1 MPAETKTPATTTTT
15 AATTSTSTRAP
26 AYAISKDGKPY
37 RSFRLVHVKDKRWAA
52 EGTIQHAA
60 TNKSKKEGVHTS
72 HLGPLRAGQKIFDAW
87 CRHNNVQVVK
97 PTQFTIQETTRAKA
111 GKTFVYEGF
120 REKLET
126 PREIVV
132 TNKATNTQHT
142 IQYAYRS
149 KICAYREGGKG
160 KAAAATKTSAAA
172 TKAKA
177 ATKATTA
184 KKAVVGKKKA
194 TATPTKAA
202 TKTNATKS
210 KAKAVA
216 AKPAK
221 KLITKATKVTAA
233 TAAKGG
239 AKAKAKKSKPAPTK
253 AKPAAIT
260 VSLS

>member
-1 MPAETKTPATTTTT
+1 MPTETTPKPVT
-15 AATTSTSTRAP
+15 ASTRTP

-37 RSFRLVHVKDKRWAA
+37 RSFRLVLVKDKRWAA
-52 EGTIQHAA
+52 EGAIQHAA

-72 HLGPLRAGQKIFDAW
+72 HLGPLRAAQKIFDAW
-87 CRHNNVQVVK
+87 CRHNSVQVIK

-111 GKTFVYEGF
+111 SKLFVYEGF

-160 KAAAATKTSAAA
+160 KGAAATAKTSAAA
-172 TKAKA
+172 P
-177 ATKATTA
+177 
-184 KKAVVGKKKA
+184 KKA
-194 TATPTKAA
+194 TATKKAVGKKATAAKKKGAAAA
-202 TKTNATKS
+202 TAAATTTTSKKAPA
-210 KAKAVA
+210 KAKAT
-216 AKPAK
+216 KPAK
-221 KLITKATKVTAA
+221 KLIAKAKKVTAA

-239 AKAKAKKSKPAPTK
+239 TKGKAAKKSKLAAKATAP
-253 AKPAAIT
+253 AIT

>member
-1 MPAETKTPATTTTT
+1 MPTETT
-15 AATTSTSTRAP
+15 AKPVTASTRAP

-37 RSFRLVHVKDKRWAA
+37 RSFRLVIVKDKRWAA
-52 EGTIQHAA
+52 EGAIQHAA

-72 HLGPLRAGQKIFDAW
+72 HLGPLRAAQKIFDAW
-87 CRHNNVQVVK
+87 CRHNSVQVIK

-111 GKTFVYEGF
+111 SKLFVYEGF

-126 PREIVV
+126 PREIIV

-160 KAAAATKTSAAA
+160 KGAAATKTSAAA
-172 TKAKA
+172 TKKKGAVATKSEKA
-177 ATKATTA
+177 TTTNSKKTPVKTKAT
-184 KKAVVGKKKA
+184 
-194 TATPTKAA
+194 
-202 TKTNATKS
+202 
-210 KAKAVA
+210 
-216 AKPAK
+216 KPAK
-221 KLITKATKVTAA
+221 KVISKAKKV

-239 AKAKAKKSKPAPTK
+239 TKGKAKKSNPAAK
-253 AKPAAIT
+253 ATAPAIT

>member
-1 MPAETKTPATTTTT
+1 MPTETTPKPV
-15 AATTSTSTRAP
+15 TTSTRTP

-37 RSFRLVHVKDKRWAA
+37 RSFRLVLVKDKRWAA
-52 EGTIQHAA
+52 EGAIQHAA

-72 HLGPLRAGQKIFDAW
+72 HLGPLRAAQKIFDAW
-87 CRHNNVQVVK
+87 CRHNSVQVIK

-111 GKTFVYEGF
+111 SKLFVYEGF

-160 KAAAATKTSAAA
+160 KGAAATAKTSAAA
-172 TKAKA
+172 TK
-177 ATKATTA
+177 TTTAA
-184 KKAVVGKKKA
+184 KKAVGKKA
-194 TATPTKAA
+194 TAAQKKGAAAA
-202 TKTNATKS
+202 TAAATTTTSKKAPA
-210 KAKAVA
+210 KAKAT
-216 AKPAK
+216 KPAK
-221 KLITKATKVTAA
+221 KLIAKAKKVTAA
-233 TAAKGG
+233 TAVKGG
-239 AKAKAKKSKPAPTK
+239 AKGKAAKKSKPAAK
-253 AKPAAIT
+253 ATAPAIT

>member
-1 MPAETKTPATTTTT
+1 MPAETKPATTRT
-15 AATTSTSTRAP
+15 P

-37 RSFRLVHVKDKRWAA
+37 RSFRLVLVKDKRWAA
-52 EGTIQHAA
+52 EGAIQHAA

-72 HLGPLRAGQKIFDAW
+72 HLGPLRAAQKIFDAW
-87 CRHNNVQVVK
+87 CRHNSVQVIK

-111 GKTFVYEGF
+111 GKLFVYEGF
-120 REKLET
+120 REKLDT

-149 KICAYREGGKG
+149 KICAYREANKG
-160 KAAAATKTSAAA
+160 KAVGATKATATTKKTVAKKAAKTTPIATATATKKPA

-177 ATKATTA
+177 K
-184 KKAVVGKKKA
+184 V
-194 TATPTKAA
+194 AA
-202 TKTNATKS
+202 TKTTA
-210 KAKAVA
+210 AKAVVT
-216 AKPAK
+216 KPAK
-221 KLITKATKVTAA
+221 KLVAKAKKVTAA

-239 AKAKAKKSKPAPTK
+239 VKKKANTNKGAAKTK
-253 AKPAAIT
+253 APAIT

>member
-1 MPAETKTPATTTTT
+1 MPTDTTTKPVT
-15 AATTSTSTRAP
+15 ASTRTP

-37 RSFRLVHVKDKRWAA
+37 RSFRLVFVKDKRWAA
-52 EGTIQHAA
+52 EGAIQHAA

-72 HLGPLRAGQKIFDAW
+72 HLGPLRAAQKIFDAW
-87 CRHNNVQVVK
+87 CRHNSVQVIK

-111 GKTFVYEGF
+111 SKLFVYEGF

-160 KAAAATKTSAAA
+160 KGAAATAKTSATATKKAVGKKATAAAQKKGAAA
-172 TKAKA
+172 TKAAFVA
-177 ATKATTA
+177 ATTTSAT
-184 KKAVVGKKKA
+184 KKAPA
-194 TATPTKAA
+194 
-202 TKTNATKS
+202 
-210 KAKAVA
+210 KAKAAKA

-221 KLITKATKVTAA
+221 KLIAKAKKVTAA

-239 AKAKAKKSKPAPTK
+239 AKGKAAKKSKPAAEATAP
-253 AKPAAIT
+253 AIT

>member
-1 MPAETKTPATTTTT
+1 MPTETTPKPV
-15 AATTSTSTRAP
+15 TTSTRTP

-37 RSFRLVHVKDKRWAA
+37 RSFRLVLVKDKRWAA
-52 EGTIQHAA
+52 EGAIQHAA

-72 HLGPLRAGQKIFDAW
+72 HLGPLRAAQKIFDAW
-87 CRHNNVQVVK
+87 CRHNSVQVIK

-111 GKTFVYEGF
+111 SKLFVYEGF

-160 KAAAATKTSAAA
+160 KGAAATAKTSAAA
-172 TKAKA
+172 TKKA
-177 ATKATTA
+177 TATK
-184 KKAVVGKKKA
+184 KAGGKKA
-194 TATPTKAA
+194 TAAQKKGASATKAA
-202 TKTNATKS
+202 ATAAATTTSKKAPA
-210 KAKAVA
+210 KAKAT
-216 AKPAK
+216 KPAK
-221 KLITKATKVTAA
+221 KLIAKAKKVTAA

-239 AKAKAKKSKPAPTK
+239 TKGKAAKKSKPAAK
-253 AKPAAIT
+253 AKTPAIT
-260 VSLS
+260 VSLN

>member
-1 MPAETKTPATTTTT
+1 MPTETVPKPAT
-15 AATTSTSTRAP
+15 ASTRTP

-37 RSFRLVHVKDKRWAA
+37 RSFRLVLVKDKRWDA
-52 EGTIQHAA
+52 EGAIQHAA

-72 HLGPLRAGQKIFDAW
+72 HLGPLRAAQKIFDAW
-87 CRHNNVQVVK
+87 CRHNNVQVIK

-111 GKTFVYEGF
+111 SKLFVYEGF

-160 KAAAATKTSAAA
+160 KGAAATNAKTSAAA
-172 TKAKA
+172 QKKATTTKKAVDKKATAAQKKGAA
-177 ATKATTA
+177 ATKAAATTTS
-184 KKAVVGKKKA
+184 KKAPA
-194 TATPTKAA
+194 
-202 TKTNATKS
+202 
-210 KAKAVA
+210 KAKA

-221 KLITKATKVTAA
+221 KLIAKAKKVTAA

-239 AKAKAKKSKPAPTK
+239 TKAKAAKKSKPAK
-253 AKPAAIT
+253 ATAPAIT

>member
-1 MPAETKTPATTTTT
+1 MPTETTTKPVT
-15 AATTSTSTRAP
+15 ASTRTP

-37 RSFRLVHVKDKRWAA
+37 RSFRLVLVKDKRWDA
-52 EGTIQHAA
+52 EGAIQHAA

-72 HLGPLRAGQKIFDAW
+72 HLGPLRAAQKIFDAW
-87 CRHNNVQVVK
+87 CRHNSVQVIK

-111 GKTFVYEGF
+111 SKLFVYEGF

-160 KAAAATKTSAAA
+160 KGAAATAKTSAAA
-172 TKAKA
+172 PKKAVGKKVFAAKKKGTA
-177 ATKATTA
+177 ATKAAATAVATTTSKNTPA
-184 KKAVVGKKKA
+184 KTKA
-194 TATPTKAA
+194 TKA
-202 TKTNATKS
+202 TKPT
-210 KAKAVA
+210 
-216 AKPAK
+216 KPAK
-221 KLITKATKVTAA
+221 KLIRKAKKVTAA

-239 AKAKAKKSKPAPTK
+239 TKGKANKSKSAAKATAP
-253 AKPAAIT
+253 AIT

>member
-1 MPAETKTPATTTTT
+1 MPTETTPKPV
-15 AATTSTSTRAP
+15 TTSTRTP

-37 RSFRLVHVKDKRWAA
+37 RSFRLVLVKDKRWAA
-52 EGTIQHAA
+52 EGAIQHAA

-72 HLGPLRAGQKIFDAW
+72 HLGPLRAAQKIFDAW
-87 CRHNNVQVVK
+87 CRHNSVQVIK

-111 GKTFVYEGF
+111 SKLFVYEGF

-160 KAAAATKTSAAA
+160 KGAAATAKTSAAA
-172 TKAKA
+172 SKKAVGKKVIAAKKKGAA
-177 ATKATTA
+177 ATKAAATA
-184 KKAVVGKKKA
+184 AATITSKKAPA
-194 TATPTKAA
+194 
-202 TKTNATKS
+202 
-210 KAKAVA
+210 KAKAT
-216 AKPAK
+216 KPAK
-221 KLITKATKVTAA
+221 KLIAKAKKVTAA
-233 TAAKGG
+233 TAVKGG
-239 AKAKAKKSKPAPTK
+239 TKGKAAKKSKPAAK
-253 AKPAAIT
+253 ATAPAIT

>member
-1 MPAETKTPATTTTT
+1 MPAETKKPVAAAA
-15 AATTSTSTRAP
+15 AATTSNARTP

-37 RSFRLVHVKDKRWAA
+37 RSFRLVLVKDKRWAA
-52 EGTIQHAA
+52 EGAIQHAA

-87 CRHNNVQVVK
+87 CRHNNVQVIK

-111 GKTFVYEGF
+111 GKLFVYEGF

-160 KAAAATKTSAAA
+160 KGAATSTTKTSA
-172 TKAKA
+172 TKAP
-177 ATKATTA
+177 TA
-184 KKAVVGKKKA
+184 KKAVGKKGTSAA
-194 TATPTKAA
+194 TSTAA
-202 TKTNATKS
+202 TKKTVAKP
-210 KAKAVA
+210 KAKAAA

-221 KLITKATKVTAA
+221 KLIAKAKKVTAA
-233 TAAKGG
+233 TASKGATKVKG
-239 AKAKAKKSKPAPTK
+239 KKAKAAVAKA

>member
-1 MPAETKTPATTTTT
+1 MPTETTPKPV
-15 AATTSTSTRAP
+15 TTSTRTP

-37 RSFRLVHVKDKRWAA
+37 RSFRLVLVKDKRWAA
-52 EGTIQHAA
+52 EGAIQHAA

-72 HLGPLRAGQKIFDAW
+72 HLGPLRAAQKIFDAW
-87 CRHNNVQVVK
+87 CRHNSVQVIK

-111 GKTFVYEGF
+111 SKLFVYEGF

-160 KAAAATKTSAAA
+160 KGVATTAKTSAAA
-172 TKAKA
+172 TK
-177 ATKATTA
+177 KATAT
-184 KKAVVGKKKA
+184 KKAVGKKA
-194 TATPTKAA
+194 TAAQKKGAAAA
-202 TKTNATKS
+202 TAAATTTTSKKAPA
-210 KAKAVA
+210 KAKAT
-216 AKPAK
+216 KPAK
-221 KLITKATKVTAA
+221 KLIAKAKKVTAA

-239 AKAKAKKSKPAPTK
+239 TKGKAAKKSKPA
-253 AKPAAIT
+253 AKTTAPAIT

>member
-1 MPAETKTPATTTTT
+1 MPAETKKPVAAA
-15 AATTSTSTRAP
+15 AATSNTRTP

-37 RSFRLVHVKDKRWAA
+37 RSFRLVLVKDKRWAA
-52 EGTIQHAA
+52 EGAIQHAA

-87 CRHNNVQVVK
+87 CRHNNVQVIK

-111 GKTFVYEGF
+111 GKLFVYEGF

-160 KAAAATKTSAAA
+160 KGAATSTTKTSA
-172 TKAKA
+172 TKAP
-177 ATKATTA
+177 TA
-184 KKAVVGKKKA
+184 KKAVGKKGTSAA
-194 TATPTKAA
+194 TSTAA
-202 TKTNATKS
+202 TKKTVAKP
-210 KAKAVA
+210 KAKAAA

-221 KLITKATKVTAA
+221 KLIAKAKKVTAA
-233 TAAKGG
+233 TASKGATKVKG
-239 AKAKAKKSKPAPTK
+239 KKAKAAVAKA

>member
-1 MPAETKTPATTTTT
+1 MT
-15 AATTSTSTRAP
+15 ADMTVKSVSSSLRPP

-37 RSFRLVHVKDKRWAA
+37 RSFRLVIVKDKRWAA
-52 EGTIQHAA
+52 DGAIQHAA

-72 HLGPLRAGQKIFDAW
+72 HLGPLRAAQKIFDAW
-87 CRHNNVQVVK
+87 CRHNSVQVIK

-111 GKTFVYEGF
+111 SKLFVYEGF

-160 KAAAATKTSAAA
+160 KGAAATTKTSAAA
-172 TKAKA
+172 SKKAVGKKA
-177 ATKATTA
+177 IAAKKKGASATKAAATA
-184 KKAVVGKKKA
+184 AATITSKKAPA
-194 TATPTKAA
+194 
-202 TKTNATKS
+202 
-210 KAKAVA
+210 KAKVI
-216 AKPAK
+216 KPAK
-221 KLITKATKVTAA
+221 KLIAKNKKVTAA
-233 TAAKGG
+233 TAAKGETKG
-239 AKAKAKKSKPAPTK
+239 KTAKKSKPAAK
-253 AKPAAIT
+253 ATAPAIT

>member
-1 MPAETKTPATTTTT
+1 MPAETKKPVAAAA
-15 AATTSTSTRAP
+15 AATTSNARTP

-37 RSFRLVHVKDKRWAA
+37 RSFRLVLVKDKRWAA
-52 EGTIQHAA
+52 EGAIQHAA

-72 HLGPLRAGQKIFDAW
+72 HLGPLRAAQKIFDAW
-87 CRHNNVQVVK
+87 CRHNSVQVIK

-111 GKTFVYEGF
+111 GKLFVYEGF

-160 KAAAATKTSAAA
+160 KGYATSTTKTSATKAPTAKKAVGKKGTSAA
-172 TKAKA
+172 TSTAATKKTVTKPKAKA
-177 ATKATTA
+177 AT
-184 KKAVVGKKKA
+184 
-194 TATPTKAA
+194 
-202 TKTNATKS
+202 
-210 KAKAVA
+210 

-221 KLITKATKVTAA
+221 KLIAKAKKVTAA
-233 TAAKGG
+233 TASKGATKVKG
-239 AKAKAKKSKPAPTK
+239 KKAKAAAAKA

>member
-1 MPAETKTPATTTTT
+1 M
-15 AATTSTSTRAP
+15 
-26 AYAISKDGKPY
+26 
-37 RSFRLVHVKDKRWAA
+37 
-52 EGTIQHAA
+52 
-60 TNKSKKEGVHTS
+60 HTS
-72 HLGPLRAGQKIFDAW
+72 HLGPLRAAQKIFDAW
-87 CRHNNVQVVK
+87 CRHNNVQVIK

-111 GKTFVYEGF
+111 GKLIVYEGF

-149 KICAYREGGKG
+149 KICAYREGGKAKTG
-160 KAAAATKTSAAA
+160 ATAVATKTSASA

-177 ATKATTA
+177 KATA
-184 KKAVVGKKKA
+184 KKVVVGNKKKA
-194 TATPTKAA
+194 TATTPKAA
-202 TKTNATKS
+202 TKTHATKS
-210 KAKAVA
+210 KAKTAA

-221 KLITKATKVTAA
+221 KLIAKATKVTAA
-233 TAAKGG
+233 TAAAKGG
-239 AKAKAKKSKPAPTK
+239 AKAKAKKSKPAVTK

>member
-1 MPAETKTPATTTTT
+1 MPTETTPKPVT
-15 AATTSTSTRAP
+15 ASTRTP

-37 RSFRLVHVKDKRWAA
+37 RSFRLVLVKDKRWAA
-52 EGTIQHAA
+52 EGAIQHAA

-72 HLGPLRAGQKIFDAW
+72 HLGPLRAAQKIFDAW
-87 CRHNNVQVVK
+87 CRHNSVQVIK

-111 GKTFVYEGF
+111 SKLFVYEGF

-160 KAAAATKTSAAA
+160 KGAAATVKTSAAA
-172 TKAKA
+172 TKKAVGKKATAAAQKKGAA
-177 ATKATTA
+177 ATKAAATAAATTTTS
-184 KKAVVGKKKA
+184 KKAPA
-194 TATPTKAA
+194 
-202 TKTNATKS
+202 
-210 KAKAVA
+210 KAKA

-221 KLITKATKVTAA
+221 KLIAKAKKVTAA

-239 AKAKAKKSKPAPTK
+239 TKGKAAKKSKSAAKATAP
-253 AKPAAIT
+253 AIT

>member
-1 MPAETKTPATTTTT
+1 MPTDTTTKPVT
-15 AATTSTSTRAP
+15 ASTRTP

-37 RSFRLVHVKDKRWAA
+37 RSFRLVLVKDKRWAA
-52 EGTIQHAA
+52 EGAIQHAA

-72 HLGPLRAGQKIFDAW
+72 HLGPLRAAQKIFDAW
-87 CRHNNVQVVK
+87 CRHNSVQVIK

-111 GKTFVYEGF
+111 SKLFVYEGF

-160 KAAAATKTSAAA
+160 KGAAATAKTSAAA
-172 TKAKA
+172 P
-177 ATKATTA
+177 
-184 KKAVVGKKKA
+184 KKA
-194 TATPTKAA
+194 TATKKAVGKKATAAQKKGTAATKAA
-202 TKTNATKS
+202 ATSASKKAPA
-210 KAKAVA
+210 KAKAT
-216 AKPAK
+216 KPAK
-221 KLITKATKVTAA
+221 KLIPKAKKVTAA

-239 AKAKAKKSKPAPTK
+239 TKGKAKKSKPAAK
-253 AKPAAIT
+253 ATAPAIT

>member
-1 MPAETKTPATTTTT
+1 MPTETTPKPV
-15 AATTSTSTRAP
+15 TTSTRTP

-37 RSFRLVHVKDKRWAA
+37 RSFRLVLVKDKRWAA
-52 EGTIQHAA
+52 EGAIQHAA

-72 HLGPLRAGQKIFDAW
+72 HLGPLRAAQKIFDAW
-87 CRHNNVQVVK
+87 CRHNSVQVIK

-111 GKTFVYEGF
+111 SKLFVYEGF

-160 KAAAATKTSAAA
+160 KGAAATAETSAAATKTSAAA
-172 TKAKA
+172 TK
-177 ATKATTA
+177 KATAT
-184 KKAVVGKKKA
+184 KKAVGKKA
-194 TATPTKAA
+194 TAAQKKGAAAA
-202 TKTNATKS
+202 TAATTTTSKKAPA
-210 KAKAVA
+210 KAKAT
-216 AKPAK
+216 KPAK
-221 KLITKATKVTAA
+221 KLIAKAKKVTAA
-233 TAAKGG
+233 TAVKGG
-239 AKAKAKKSKPAPTK
+239 AKGKAAKKSKPAAK
-253 AKPAAIT
+253 ATAPAIT

>member
-1 MPAETKTPATTTTT
+1 MPTETTPKPVTV
-15 AATTSTSTRAP
+15 STRTP

-37 RSFRLVHVKDKRWAA
+37 RSFRLVLVKDKRWAA
-52 EGTIQHAA
+52 EGAIQHAA

-72 HLGPLRAGQKIFDAW
+72 HLGPLRAAQKIFDAW
-87 CRHNNVQVVK
+87 CRHNSVQVIK

-111 GKTFVYEGF
+111 SKLFVYEGF

-160 KAAAATKTSAAA
+160 KGAAATAKTSAAA
-172 TKAKA
+172 TKKA
-177 ATKATTA
+177 TATK
-184 KKAVVGKKKA
+184 KAGGKKA
-194 TATPTKAA
+194 TAAQKKGAAAA
-202 TKTNATKS
+202 TAAATTTSKKAPA
-210 KAKAVA
+210 KAKAT
-216 AKPAK
+216 KPAK
-221 KLITKATKVTAA
+221 KLIAKAKKVTAA

-239 AKAKAKKSKPAPTK
+239 TKGKSAKKSKPA
-253 AKPAAIT
+253 AKTTAPAIT

>member
-1 MPAETKTPATTTTT
+1 MPTETTPKPV
-15 AATTSTSTRAP
+15 TTSTRTP

-37 RSFRLVHVKDKRWAA
+37 RSFRLVLVKDKRWAA
-52 EGTIQHAA
+52 EGAIQHAA

-72 HLGPLRAGQKIFDAW
+72 HLGPLRAAQKIFDAW
-87 CRHNNVQVVK
+87 CRHNSVQVIK

-111 GKTFVYEGF
+111 SKLFVYEGF

-160 KAAAATKTSAAA
+160 KGAAATAKTSAAA
-172 TKAKA
+172 TK
-177 ATKATTA
+177 KATAT
-184 KKAVVGKKKA
+184 KKAVGKKA
-194 TATPTKAA
+194 TAAQKKGAAASTAAA
-202 TKTNATKS
+202 TTTSKKAPA
-210 KAKAVA
+210 KAKAT
-216 AKPAK
+216 KPAK
-221 KLITKATKVTAA
+221 KLIAKAKKVTAA

-239 AKAKAKKSKPAPTK
+239 TKGKAAKKSKPAAK
-253 AKPAAIT
+253 ATAPAIT